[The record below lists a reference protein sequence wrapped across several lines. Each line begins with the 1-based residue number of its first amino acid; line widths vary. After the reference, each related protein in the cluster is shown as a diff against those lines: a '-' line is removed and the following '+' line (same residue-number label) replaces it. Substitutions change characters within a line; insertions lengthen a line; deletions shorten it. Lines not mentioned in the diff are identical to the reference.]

1 MNWIELL
8 LLLWNELNW
17 IFIFIIIIVIIII
30 IIITVMGSDDYMYL
44 V

>member
-1 MNWIELL
+1 MNLIEL

-17 IFIFIIIIVIIII
+17 IFIFIIIIIIVN
-30 IIITVMGSDDYMYL
+30 IIITVMGLDDYMYL

>member
-8 LLLWNELNW
+8 LLWNELIW
-17 IFIFIIIIVIIII
+17 IFIFIIIIIII
-30 IIITVMGSDDYMYL
+30 IIITVMGLDDYMYL

>member
-1 MNWIELL
+1 MNWIEL

-17 IFIFIIIIVIIII
+17 IFIFIIIVII
-30 IIITVMGSDDYMYL
+30 IIITVVYLDDYMYL

>member
-1 MNWIELL
+1 MNWIEL

-17 IFIFIIIIVIIII
+17 IFIFIIII
-30 IIITVMGSDDYMYL
+30 IIITVMGLDDYMYL

>member
-1 MNWIELL
+1 MNWIEL

-17 IFIFIIIIVIIII
+17 IFMFIIII
-30 IIITVMGSDDYMYL
+30 IIITVIGLDNYMYL

>member
-17 IFIFIIIIVIIII
+17 IFIII
-30 IIITVMGSDDYMYL
+30 IIITVMGLDDYMYL